1 MAGQQNMMSLRSI
14 QMPSDLGVFTP
25 IRRQPIQQL
34 DDNAFANAMAYIEQ
48 QKLQA
53 GQAKN
58 SFNNALSEVKAKLA
72 NDDETNAYFNRMND
86 EYNKQIENEINSGNY
101 INAINKAGEFGS
113 NFAKSKELRD
123 RMESYNNYTRAQEEA
138 KKMID
143 VAISKDTYDWWAE
156 NNKYSFNPSYADN
169 GEYISG
175 NTYNNVSRPLQEV
188 NWTELIDSA
197 YKMITPTVTTSSN
210 SHNTNA
216 YGTFDTGGSS
226 STQTITKKQI
236 QDNLMAMI
244 NSNPLLKERIN
255 QQYAVERYKYDK
267 IKKALDNATTDEE
280 RNLLEDELE
289 IAGNGIMKNN
299 AFMSLDDYLKN
310 KVYNNPLVAN
320 KELHNVETHST
331 KVTNIDH
338 SGDGSNIRNNNESG
352 NSGNVLDWNWATNS
366 PKGSFSGLVTNDGID
381 QNKAAVTQSK
391 QITNDNFDKANK

>member
-58 SFNNALSEVKAKLA
+58 SFNSALSEVKAKLA

-123 RMESYNNYTRAQEEA
+123 RVESYNNYTKAQEEA

-156 NNKYSFNPSYADN
+156 NNKYSFNPSYDN
-169 GEYISG
+169 SGKYISG
-175 NTYNNVSRPLQEV
+175 NTYNNFSRPLQDV
-188 NWTELIDSA
+188 DWTNLIDSA
-197 YKMITPTVTTSSN
+197 FKMVTPTTTASSN

-216 YGTFDTGGSS
+216 YGTFNTGSS
-226 STQTITKKQI
+226 TSTQSVTKDQI
-236 QDNLMAMI
+236 QKNLMAMI

-255 QQYAVERYKYDK
+255 QQYSVERYKYDK
-267 IKKALDNATTDEE
+267 IKKALDNATTEEE
-280 RNLLEDELE
+280 RSLLEDELE

-299 AFMSLDDYLKN
+299 AFMSLEDYLKD
-310 KVYNNPLVAN
+310 KVYNNPLVDNKVLHNTETHTTSVTNEDHSSDNHNRRGGGTDGYEGPYSSAWYDNNHGTFTGKVYDDNIEKNRDAANAAKGQVNKGFDEAN
-320 KELHNVETHST
+320 K
-331 KVTNIDH
+331 
-338 SGDGSNIRNNNESG
+338 
-352 NSGNVLDWNWATNS
+352 
-366 PKGSFSGLVTNDGID
+366 
-381 QNKAAVTQSK
+381 
-391 QITNDNFDKANK
+391 